1 MMKATLQAKPGAL
14 WLVLIWGEESPTGRN
29 VPMAVYLAA
38 ESPNAAAQIACNCKV
53 TVEILPCR
61 FARG

>member
-1 MMKATLQAKPGAL
+1 MKATLQQKPGAL
-14 WLVLIWGEESPTGRN
+14 WLVLIWGEQHPRFN

-38 ESPNAAAQIACNCKV
+38 ESPRAAVQLALQCKT

>member
-1 MMKATLQAKPGAL
+1 MKATLQDTPGAL
-14 WLVLIWGEESPTGRN
+14 WLVLIWGEEHPRFN

-38 ESPNAAAQIACNCKV
+38 GSQCAAAELALKCKSAV
-53 TVEILPCR
+53 QILPCR